1 MRGTARKNKQALKY
15 ALYKGKEYIPQTDD
29 NDEIVYDETGV
40 PMRAGGTRASYHKPK
55 EFYANIAFASGEAEA
70 AAWGVSV
77 GDYDSKIVANRGE
90 LPLTETSLVFKDSKP
105 KYRKDG
111 SLDDKSADFRVVKV
125 QPSLWHITYL
135 LKRIEK

>member
-1 MRGTARKNKQALKY
+1 MRGTARKNKQALRY

-29 NDEIVYDETGV
+29 NDDVVYDETGM
-40 PMRAGGTRASYHKPK
+40 PMRTGSTRASYYSPK
-55 EFYANIAFASGEAEA
+55 EFYANIAFAGGEAEA
-70 AAWGVSV
+70 TAWGVSV
-77 GDYDSKIVANRGE
+77 GDYDSKIIANRGE

-111 SLDDKSADFRVVKV
+111 SLDEKSGDFRVVKV
-125 QPSLWHITYL
+125 QPSLWHTAYL

>member
-1 MRGTARKNKQALKY
+1 MRGTAKKNKQALKY

-29 NDEIVYDETGV
+29 NDEIVYDETGM
-40 PMRAGGTRASYHKPK
+40 PMRAGGTRPSYYSPK
-55 EFYANIAFASGEAEA
+55 EFFANIAFAGGEAEA

-77 GDYDSKIVANRGE
+77 GDYDSKIIGNRNE
-90 LPLTETSLVFKDSKP
+90 FPLTETSLIFKDSKP

-111 SLDDKSADFRVVKV
+111 SLDEKSGDFRVIKV
-125 QPSLWHITYL
+125 QPSLSYTAYL